1 MDGPSDRASIA
12 DAGIPSV
19 TTFDSSAQ
27 RQDPETPESVLT
39 RFGIETL
46 DENFTEFTVVASMPV
61 GHLTN
66 PFTGM
71 PTIGPLA
78 ILVDDVAGRAN
89 FYRRGSGQW
98 TVSSELTVELSPDGI
113 DSLQSAP
120 DEPVVASSRPL
131 GPHGETLLAICT
143 LSHRGSTIGG
153 GTVRTVAITGG
164 PDGPIQRGPD
174 ALTRTPQTTMAELM
188 SADPL
193 PTEAERSE
201 ASNEPDSGTYRLAQ
215 RPDSIINNLIGI
227 VHGGVSSAGLE
238 LVASAAINHGQS
250 TPLRSASIRVN
261 FLRPFFAGSRSRY
274 EGTALRI
281 GRNSAIGDAQA
292 VGDDGKVAI
301 LARVTG
307 YR

>member
-1 MDGPSDRASIA
+1 MSMVGPSDTTFAA
-12 DAGIPSV
+12 DAGIQGV
-19 TTFDSSAQ
+19 TFIDQPAG

-39 RFGIETL
+39 RFGITTL

-61 GHLTN
+61 GRLVN

-71 PTIGPLA
+71 PTVGPLA
-78 ILVDDVAGRAN
+78 ILVDDVGGRAN

-113 DSLQSAP
+113 DSLQAAP

-131 GPHGETLLAICT
+131 GPHGATLLAICT

-153 GTVRTVAITGG
+153 GTVRTVAIAGG

-174 ALTRTPQTTMAELM
+174 TLVRTPQTSLANLM
-188 SADPL
+188 SAEPL
-193 PTEAERSE
+193 SE
-201 ASNEPDSGTYRLAQ
+201 QSGTYQLAQ

-238 LVASAAINHGQS
+238 LVASAAINHGQAE
-250 TPLRSASIRVN
+250 PLRTASIRVN
-261 FLRPFFAGSRSRY
+261 FLRPFFAGAQSRY
-274 EGTALRI
+274 EGTALRV

-292 VGDDGKVAI
+292 VGDDGKVSI